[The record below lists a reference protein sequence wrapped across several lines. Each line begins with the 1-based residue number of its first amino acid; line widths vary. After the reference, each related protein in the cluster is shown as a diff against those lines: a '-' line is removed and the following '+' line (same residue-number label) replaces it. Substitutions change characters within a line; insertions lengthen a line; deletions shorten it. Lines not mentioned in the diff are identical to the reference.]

1 VSSELRFEAG
11 GRSAALK
18 INVSGRARAMRLR
31 VDRRTGEIVLTIPRR
46 ASRGQAL
53 EWAAGHREWIEKQLL
68 EVQAAERIVPDGI
81 VPLHGEPHRVDWAP
95 ERGRAVA
102 AFDGRLLVGGP
113 PENLEARVVRWL
125 KRQALD
131 LLSRETREFAGLAGV
146 TVSRVGIGDP
156 LSRWGSCSASGA
168 IRYSWRLILVPEFV
182 RRATVAH
189 EVAHRVH
196 MHHGPDFHALVER
209 LAGGDARRARLWL
222 RSRGAGLHRIVPR
235 G

>member
-1 VSSELRFEAG
+1 MSSELRFEAG

-18 INVSGRARAMRLR
+18 LNVSARARVMRLR
-31 VDRRTGEIVLTIPRR
+31 VDRRTGEVVLTIPRR
-46 ASRGQAL
+46 ASRRRAL
-53 EWAAGHREWIEKQLL
+53 EWAAGHRQWIEKQLL
-68 EVQAAERIVPDGI
+68 EVQAAERIVAGAT
-81 VPLHGEPHRVDWAP
+81 VPLHGEPHRVESVP
-95 ERGRAVA
+95 ERARAVVA
-102 AFDGRLLVGGP
+102 CEGRLIVGGP

-125 KRQALD
+125 KREALD
-131 LLSRETREFAGLAGV
+131 LLSRETGEFAAMAGV

-156 LSRWGSCSASGA
+156 VSRWGSCSASGA
-168 IRYSWRLILVPEFV
+168 IRYSWRLILAPDFV

-189 EVAHRVH
+189 EVAHRMH

-222 RSRGAGLHRIVPR
+222 RSRGARLHRIAPR

>member
-11 GRSAALK
+11 GRSAPLRL
-18 INVSGRARAMRLR
+18 NVSARARVIRLR

-46 ASRGQAL
+46 ASRRQAL
-53 EWAAGHREWIEKQLL
+53 EWATGHRAWIEKQLL
-68 EVQAAERIVPDGI
+68 EVEAAERIVPGATL
-81 VPLHGEPHRVDWAP
+81 PLHGEPHRVEWVP
-95 ERGRAVA
+95 GRARSVVPR
-102 AFDGRLLVGGP
+102 DGRLLVGGP
-113 PENLEARVVRWL
+113 PENLESRVVRWL

-131 LLSRETREFAGLAGV
+131 LLSSETREFAALAGV

-156 LSRWGSCSASGA
+156 VSRWGSCSASGA
-168 IRYSWRLILVPEFV
+168 IRYSWRLILAPDFV

-196 MHHGPDFHALVER
+196 MHHGPDFHALVDR
-209 LAGGDARRARLWL
+209 LAGSDARRARLWL
-222 RSRGAGLHRIVPR
+222 RSRGAGLHRIAPR